1 MSEGF
6 EMGLSAKVR
15 WLVALGLFSIGACN
29 DVSTRSET
37 EFFEMRVAAEQ
48 QFGDGVCGPP
58 LEGVEV
64 CVSYSGDCVLSG
76 PNGEVTLE
84 LPVGEELYYTLHK
97 DGYDSQVIPYV
108 LPEGGSNTTGPWCL
122 ASVEVEAEYK
132 EIIGVPYPRS
142 GTGDVVIFMQPP
154 KAGVTFDLKGAA
166 GTTRWYALSPYEYPY
181 VSLDLEAT
189 TETGWG
195 GFFEV
200 RPGEFRVELGGEA
213 GRCIPTY
220 GGWPD
225 DAVNDEG
232 VSSVRFPVLED
243 HYTILTV
250 RCPVAP

>member
-1 MSEGF
+1 MRGASKI
-6 EMGLSAKVR
+6 GLSANLR
-15 WLVALGLFSIGACN
+15 WVVALALFSAFACN
-29 DVSTRSET
+29 DVIEQPET
-37 EFFEMRVAAEQ
+37 ALFDMSVADDPL
-48 QFGDGVCGPP
+48 GPGCGAR

-64 CVSYSGDCVLSG
+64 CVGESGDCVLSG
-76 PNGEVTLE
+76 PNGEVSLE
-84 LPVGEELYYTLHK
+84 LPVGEEIYYTLHK

-142 GTGDVVIFMQPP
+142 GTGDVVILMQPP

-200 RPGEFRVELGGEA
+200 RPGKFRVELGGEA